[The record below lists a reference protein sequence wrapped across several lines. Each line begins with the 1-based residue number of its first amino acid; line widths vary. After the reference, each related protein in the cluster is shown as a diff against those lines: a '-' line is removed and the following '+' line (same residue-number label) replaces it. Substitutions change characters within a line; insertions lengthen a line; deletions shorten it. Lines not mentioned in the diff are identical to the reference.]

1 MASHA
6 LRRGSRC
13 CQLPRSFESPSWRR
27 PLIDSGPNH
36 APSAERSAECGQ
48 VLALCAVFLVVLM
61 GMAAAAID
69 VGSWY
74 LARRQVQSAA
84 DSAALAGASQLA
96 VSWSSAASTAAA
108 NYATNGKSGDSVTY
122 QNTTTLASGDTVK
135 VTAHRTAPGFFSRI
149 FGIHSMNLTATAS
162 ATIKSYSKITST
174 GQVMPW
180 AVMKDSWQLG
190 SQYSL
195 YTDNTSPNNGAVNL
209 PVKDSSGTC
218 S

>member
-1 MASHA
+1 MNADFRMASHA

-74 LARRQVQSAA
+74 LARRQVQRIVRRAVGLDNVVAQSTL
-84 DSAALAGASQLA
+84 AALHTQRSPKTGNSDSLSGSLRYSANSQPT
-96 VSWSSAASTAAA
+96 SSLICSTDIARPLISAR
-108 NYATNGKSGDSVTY
+108 SR
-122 QNTTTLASGDTVK
+122 
-135 VTAHRTAPGFFSRI
+135 RTISE
-149 FGIHSMNLTATAS
+149 
-162 ATIKSYSKITST
+162 
-174 GQVMPW
+174 
-180 AVMKDSWQLG
+180 
-190 SQYSL
+190 
-195 YTDNTSPNNGAVNL
+195 
-209 PVKDSSGTC
+209 
-218 S
+218 